1 MPDASA
7 PTPAFDSQLA
17 TKLYIPAPRPHRVP
31 RPRLTARM
39 EAGVA
44 GPLTL
49 VSAPAGFG
57 KSTLLAEWIE
67 AGGRQ
72 VGWVSL
78 DDGDNDPVR
87 FLGYAVTALGRLAPG
102 LGEETLTLLRYLQG
116 TEGGTPAR
124 LEPVLTRWLNEI
136 HQRGEDLVLVL
147 DDYHAVESPAV
158 HAAVQFLL
166 DRLPPCLHLVLATRV
181 DPPLALSRLRARGQL
196 CELRARDLRFTSQE
210 AADFLNQAMGL
221 ALSTADVEALEERT
235 EGWAVGLQMAALSLQ
250 GRRDVGGFIAQFT
263 GSHRFVLDY
272 LTDEVL
278 TRQPAPV
285 RDFLLRTAILTR
297 LSAPLCDHLLA
308 GGPADTAG
316 ASQAILET
324 LDAANLFLIPL
335 DDTRTWYR
343 YHHLFGTLLRHQLER
358 QEGKAGVAA
367 LHERAGDWYAAHG
380 HPEDA
385 LEHALAAGAL
395 DRATELIS
403 AHALPRLM
411 RADAGTVIRWIRS
424 LPAEWLDRRPELRLT
439 LAWALVA
446 RFELQPAE
454 VAVQAAERALGAGAA
469 AGGEIEGNLA
479 ILRGLLTLAAG
490 RTEEAI
496 ALYERALERLPEES
510 DALRGLAFLE
520 LGTAHLIA
528 DDLPAAER
536 FFALARTANERAG
549 NTFRVL
555 VSEWHLAEIRIAQG
569 RLHEAHDLARQSLR
583 RAEQEGGR
591 NSPGAAMAHGVL
603 AEVEREWNDLPAAV
617 ELAGRA
623 WQLGKHGEIANGL
636 LVGSFTMARVLQSL
650 GDFPGALAALDRAEE
665 IMNRA
670 GQPRF
675 AEVTH
680 ALRAGIQLDQGYRE
694 GAAEALEAAAR
705 WAQGAGLLDGWR
717 QALDE
722 GRFPGVHR
730 REFPFLVVARIQLA
744 RGDTDAA
751 RALLA
756 DLLALAERSGRV
768 HSQVEALILESLVR
782 QAQGDPAGALATL
795 RAALPLAEPGGFV
808 RTFVDAGPEIGEL
821 IRQAT
826 SADAPGAPAAI
837 SPGISPEYARRL
849 ADAFGTAPP
858 SPAGAAPVAPAAQGL
873 AESLSE
879 REIEVLRLIATGLSN
894 ADAGGRLFIAPST
907 VKKHLENIY
916 AKLGTRNR
924 TQAIA
929 RARDAGVL

>member
-1 MPDASA
+1 MTAAPD
-7 PTPAFDSQLA
+7 PTQAFDPAFDSLLA
-17 TKLYIPAPRPHRVP
+17 TKLYVPAPRPRRVP

-39 EAGVA
+39 ETGVA

-67 AGGRQ
+67 AGRRQ
-72 VGWVSL
+72 VAWVSL

-102 LGEETLTLLRYLQG
+102 LGEETLTLLRHLQG
-116 TEGGTPAR
+116 ATAAR

-136 HQRGEDLVLVL
+136 HERGRDLVLVL
-147 DDYHAVESPAV
+147 DDYHAVESPEV

-166 DRLPPCLHLVLATRV
+166 DRLPPCLHLVLSTRV
-181 DPPLALSRLRARGQL
+181 DPPLRLSRLRARGQL
-196 CELRARDLRFTSQE
+196 CELRARDLRFNSQE

-250 GRRDVGGFIAQFT
+250 GRRDVEGFIAQFT

-308 GGPADTAG
+308 AAAG
-316 ASQAILET
+316 SGQAILET

-358 QEGKAGVAA
+358 QEGQAGVAA
-367 LHERAGDWYAAHG
+367 LHERAGDWYAANG
-380 HPEDA
+380 NPEDA

-424 LPAEWLDRRPELRLT
+424 LPADWLDRRPELRLT

-446 RFELQPAE
+446 RFELQLAGE
-454 VAVQAAERALGAGAA
+454 QVRAAERALTAGADA
-469 AGGEIEGNLA
+469 EADGNLA
-479 ILRGLLTLAAG
+479 ILGGLLTLAAG
-490 RTEEAI
+490 RTGEAI
-496 ALYERALERLPEES
+496 ELYERALERLPEG
-510 DALRGLAFLE
+510 AAFLRGVLFLE

-536 FFALARTANERAG
+536 FFAQSRTANERAG

-569 RLHEAHDLARQSLR
+569 RLHEACDLARQSLR
-583 RAEQEGGR
+583 RAEEDGR

-603 AEVEREWNDLPAAV
+603 AEIEREWNDLPAAV

-675 AEVTH
+675 AEVIH
-680 ALRAGIQLDQGYRE
+680 ALRAGIQLDQGRSE
-694 GAAEALEAAAR
+694 GNNEALEAAAR
-705 WAQGAGLLDGWR
+705 WAQGSDLLDGWR
-717 QALDE
+717 EALAD

-730 REFPFLVVARIQLA
+730 REFPFLVVARILLA
-744 RGDTDAA
+744 RGETEAA

-768 HSQVEALILESLVR
+768 HSQVEVLILESLVR
-782 QAQGDPAGALATL
+782 TAQGDAAGALDAL
-795 RAALPLAEPGGFV
+795 RTALTRAEPGGFV
-808 RTFVDAGPEIGEL
+808 RTFVDAGPEIGGL
-821 IRQAT
+821 IRQAASSGGPGAV
-826 SADAPGAPAAI
+826 SAD
-837 SPGISPEYARRL
+837 YARRL
-849 ADAFGTAPP
+849 AEAFGTQAALPELAMPAPGV
-858 SPAGAAPVAPAAQGL
+858 PAQDLPEPL
-873 AESLSE
+873 TE

-929 RARDAGVL
+929 RARAAGVL

>member
-1 MPDASA
+1 MPDAPA
-7 PTPAFDSQLA
+7 PTTAFDSLLA
-17 TKLYIPAPRPHRVP
+17 TKLYIPSPRPHRVP
-31 RPRLTARM
+31 RPRLTARL

-44 GPLTL
+44 RPLTL

-67 AGGRQ
+67 TAGRQ
-72 VGWVSL
+72 VAWVSL
-78 DDGDNDPVR
+78 DEGDDDPVR
-87 FLGYAVTALGRLAPG
+87 FLGYAVTALGQLAPG
-102 LGEETLTLLRYLQG
+102 LGEETLTLLRYLPGVQG
-116 TEGGTPAR
+116 ATPAR
-124 LEPVLTRWLNEI
+124 LEPVLTGWLNEV
-136 HQRGEDLVLVL
+136 HARGEDLVLVL

-181 DPPLALSRLRARGQL
+181 DPPLRLSRLRARGQL
-196 CELRARDLRFTSQE
+196 CELRARDLRFNSQE

-250 GRRDVGGFIAQFT
+250 GRRDVEGFIAQFT

-278 TRQPAPV
+278 SRQPAPV

-297 LSAPLCDHLLA
+297 LSAPLCDALLGAEA
-308 GGPADTAG
+308 GSGQT
-316 ASQAILET
+316 ILEA

-358 QEGKAGVAA
+358 QEGTAGVAA
-367 LHERAGDWYAAHG
+367 LHERALDWYAANG
-380 HPEDA
+380 YPEDA

-411 RADAGTVIRWIRS
+411 RADAGTVIRWLRS
-424 LPAEWLDRRPELRLT
+424 LPAAWLDRRPELHLT

-446 RFELQPAE
+446 RFELQLAE
-454 VAVQAAERALGAGAA
+454 QAVRAAERALGAGA
-469 AGGEIEGNLA
+469 GPETGGNLA

-490 RTEEAI
+490 RTGEAI
-496 ALYERALERLPEES
+496 ELYERALERLPEGA
-510 DALRGLAFLE
+510 DFLRGLLFLE

-536 FFALARTANERAG
+536 FFAQSRTANERAG
-549 NTFRVL
+549 STFRVL

-569 RLHEAHDLARQSLR
+569 RLHEAADLARQSLR
-583 RAEQEGGR
+583 RAAEDGR

-603 AEVEREWNDLPAAV
+603 AEIEREWNDLPAAV

-675 AEVTH
+675 AEVIH
-680 ALRAGIQLDQGYRE
+680 ALRAGIQLDRGHSE
-694 GAAEALEAAAR
+694 GDAEALEAAAR
-705 WAQGAGLLDGWR
+705 WAQGSGLLDGWR
-717 QALDE
+717 EALAG

-730 REFPFLVVARIQLA
+730 RELAFLVVARILLA
-744 RGDTDAA
+744 QGNLSAA
-751 RALLA
+751 GALLT

-768 HSQVEALILESLVR
+768 HSQVEVLILESLVR
-782 QAQGDPAGALATL
+782 KNQGDVAGALAAL
-795 RAALPLAEPGGFV
+795 RGALTLAEPGGFV
-808 RTFVDAGPEIGEL
+808 RTFLDAGPEIAGM
-821 IRQAT
+821 IRQAI
-826 SADAPGAPAAI
+826 SAAGL
-837 SPGISPEYARRL
+837 SPDYARRL
-849 ADAFGTAPP
+849 AEAFGT
-858 SPAGAAPVAPAAQGL
+858 GAAMPEAAAVAMPAAAPSQDMSEPL
-873 AESLSE
+873 TE
-879 REIEVLRLIATGLSN
+879 REVEVLRLIATGLSN

-929 RARDAGVL
+929 RARAAGLL